1 MRLALYCIASF
12 LLDFTFYVLWTVLPF
27 HALRLGADDFQ
38 LGALPM
44 VTSATYIV
52 LSITSGWLSDRLPH
66 AAMLRSGLAVSSAGM
81 LLAGY
86 TDRLWLLYVVA
97 PITSVGTGIFWP
109 AIQNAIGKE
118 TRPEKL
124 DRALGLFNV
133 AWSIGKAL
141 GFFVTGSILAWLG
154 TQLTL
159 QLAALATALTLVFI
173 PPSRRQPPAAA
184 PDPHGA
190 ARPSGFLRAA
200 WVGNFAAFGVSS
212 ILNVHYPKFLVE
224 HFPGGSEGETF
235 GVFGNFLGVIF
246 TAQTLAF
253 LWLLTSSFW
262 TYRWTPIILLTA
274 VLGAATAAL
283 PEFDQLGWVLCAGL
297 PIGAGLGMA
306 YSASIF
312 YSLHGPKM
320 QGLRAGVHEAVIGSA
335 SVLLPPA
342 GGYLARSTGELR
354 WPYWT
359 AALGV
364 GAALLIQ
371 AFLARGSRR
380 RSSQE
385 SQASQNNF
393 DGGLRLAENAKG

>member
-1 MRLALYCIASF
+1 MRLTLYCIASF

-27 HALRLGADDFQ
+27 HAINLRADDFQ

-52 LSITSGWLSDRLPH
+52 ISIASGWLSDRLPH
-66 AAMLRSGLAVSSAGM
+66 AAMLRCGLVISAAGM
-81 LLAGY
+81 LLAG
-86 TDRLWLLYVVA
+86 TTGRLWLLYAVA

-118 TRPEKL
+118 TSPEKL
-124 DRALGLFNV
+124 DRALGVFNV

-141 GFFVTGSILAWLG
+141 GFFVGGSLYHWTGARP
-154 TQLTL
+154 TL
-159 QLAALATALTLVFI
+159 ELAALATVLTLVFI
-173 PPSRRQPPAAA
+173 PPSRRPPPAAA
-184 PDPHGA
+184 PDHHGA
-190 ARPSGFLRAA
+190 SRPTGFLRAA

-212 ILNVHYPKFLVE
+212 ILNVHYPRFLIE
-224 HFPGGSEGETF
+224 HLHSSSSNTAF
-235 GVFGNFLGVIF
+235 GTFLGVIF

-262 TYRWTPIILLTA
+262 TYRWAPILLLTA

-283 PEFDQLGWVLCAGL
+283 PEIDQLGWVILTGL

-335 SVLLPPA
+335 GVLLPPA
-342 GGYLARSTGELR
+342 GGFLARSSGELR

-371 AFLARGSRR
+371 AFLASGSRR
-380 RSSQE
+380 RSSPE
-385 SQASQNNF
+385 SPASKINF
-393 DGGLRLAENAKG
+393 DGGPAMSENAEP